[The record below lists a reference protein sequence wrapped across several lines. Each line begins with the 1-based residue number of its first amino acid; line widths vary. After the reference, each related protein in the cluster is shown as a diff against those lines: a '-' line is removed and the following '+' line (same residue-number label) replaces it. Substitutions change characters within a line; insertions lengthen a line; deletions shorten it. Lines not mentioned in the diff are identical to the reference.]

1 MFNQSKKNLS
11 KLSTVNIVYTII
23 VCVVFEPIVLG
34 SLILAQ
40 VVGNNKGLVAFGCIC
55 KPLYKS
61 LNL

>member
-1 MFNQSKKNLS
+1 MFNQSKKLS

-23 VCVVFEPIVLG
+23 VCVVLG
-34 SLILAQ
+34 SLILTQ

-61 LNL
+61 LHL